1 MENIFIYSFIITFIW
16 FGFVTAISFMEAP
29 VKFKAPSL
37 TRAIGLDVGRFVFK
51 ALNRIEI
58 VFSVLILISILVIQY
73 SFSAKIIF
81 AVILVILILQTFWLL
96 PELTR
101 RAVSY
106 IKKIEP
112 PKSKI
117 HIIYIVLEIIKIIS
131 LFWLGILQIGI
142 FRKMAL

>member
-1 MENIFIYSFIITFIW
+1 MESIFVYSFVITFIW
-16 FGFVTAISFMEAP
+16 FGFVAAISFMEAP

-58 VFSVLILISILVIQY
+58 IFAVLILISILAIQY
-73 SFSAKIIF
+73 SFSAKILF
-81 AVILVILILQTFWLL
+81 AIILGILILQTFWLL
-96 PELTR
+96 PELTK
-101 RAVSY
+101 RALSY

-117 HIIYIVLEIIKIIS
+117 HIVYIVSEIIKIIS
-131 LFWLGILQIGI
+131 LFWLGILQVGI
-142 FRKMAL
+142 FRKIT